1 MLYKYIVL
9 NIYHILI
16 KLIFTLR
23 MQSIIKLLISVYKFI
38 YITNL
43 SMYIM
48 YLKTQYFTRNK
59 SEIDII

>member
-1 MLYKYIVL
+1 MLV
-9 NIYHILI
+9 ILYD
-16 KLIFTLR
+16 KRKTLR

-48 YLKTQYFTRNK
+48 YLKTQYFLRETNRK
-59 SEIDII
+59 SI

>member
-1 MLYKYIVL
+1 MCTSARYCDQY
-9 NIYHILI
+9 
-16 KLIFTLR
+16 